1 MRTHNL
7 FISHSWAY
15 SDTYNRLVNLLD
27 ARPYFRYRNYSVPK
41 DNPLHT
47 SGTDKALYNAIKN
60 QIAPSRVILIL
71 AGVYASS
78 SYSKWIDKE
87 IQIAKTEFQTPK
99 PIIAIEPWGSQR
111 TSVAVKNAADAIVG
125 WNTESIVS
133 AIRNLS

>member
-7 FISHSWAY
+7 FISHSWTY

-41 DNPLHT
+41 DSPLHT
-47 SGTDKALYNAIKN
+47 SGTDKALYIAIKN
-60 QIAPSRVILIL
+60 QITPSGVILIF
-71 AGVYASS
+71 AGVYA

-87 IQIAKTEFQTPK
+87 IQIATTEFQTPK

-111 TSVAVKNAADAIVG
+111 TSLAVKNAADKIVG